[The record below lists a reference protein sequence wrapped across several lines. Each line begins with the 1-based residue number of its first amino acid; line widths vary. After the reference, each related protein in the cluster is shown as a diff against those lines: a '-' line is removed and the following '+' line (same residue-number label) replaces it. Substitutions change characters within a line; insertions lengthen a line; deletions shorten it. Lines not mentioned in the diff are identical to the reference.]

1 MKQEQLTPIQHA
13 VDTQVTI
20 ANVTFKNPVITASG
34 TSGYGYELNQFYDLS
49 VLGGFTTKTI
59 TMKPRIGNAPARIA
73 ETPYGMLN
81 SIGLQNPGI
90 EKFIE
95 IDLQSLQPFDT
106 RKIVSVSGDSVE
118 EFAQMARTLD
128 QHRSKIDLIELNV
141 SCPNVEKG
149 GLSFGADPDATKAVV
164 QAVKKATSI
173 PVTTK
178 LSPNVTDIKAMA
190 KAAEEG
196 GSDAL
201 TMINTLLGA
210 SIDIKTRKFKISRK
224 VAGFSGP
231 AIKPV
236 AIRMVWE
243 AKNAVKIPIIGMGGI
258 ATPEDAIE
266 FILAGASLVAVG
278 TATFIN
284 PYAGAEV
291 VRGIEDYMVKY
302 NIGYLH
308 DLIGTAQ

>member
-1 MKQEQLTPIQHA
+1 MQQNLTS
-13 VDTQVTI
+13 VNKSLDTQISI
-20 ANVTFKNPVITASG
+20 AGLTFKNPVITASG

-49 VLGGFTTKTI
+49 QLGGFTTKTI
-59 TMKPRIGNAPARIA
+59 TLKPRIGNAPGRIA

-90 EKFIE
+90 EKFLE
-95 IDLQSLQPFDT
+95 IDLPALQPFDT
-106 RKIVSVSGDSVE
+106 RKIVSISGDSVE
-118 EFAQMARTLD
+118 EFALMA
-128 QHRSKIDLIELNV
+128 HRLEEFKSKIDLIELNV

-149 GLSFGADPDATKAVV
+149 GLSFGADPDATRSVV
-164 QAVKKATSI
+164 QSVKKKTTI

-196 GSDAL
+196 GSDAITL
-201 TMINTLLGA
+201 INTLLGA
-210 SIDIKTRKFKISRK
+210 AIDINTRRFKISRK

-236 AIRMVWE
+236 ALRMVWE
-243 AKNAVKIPIIGMGGI
+243 AKNAVRIPIIGMGGI
-258 ATPEDAIE
+258 ATAEDALE

-278 TATFIN
+278 TAQFIN
-284 PYAGAEV
+284 PYAGIEII
-291 VRGIEDYMVKY
+291 RGIEDYMVKY
-302 NIGYLH
+302 NVSHLK